1 MPQPRFL
8 FLATSSAGLHAPSV
22 AWRLVAGNNHALGR
36 SAVAFDAMTDCRAA
50 VDQLRERA
58 DVASVGLSP
67 DSRPGRWGWQVTHL
81 GQVLAVSS
89 RVYERQREARYSLTQ
104 FLAAV
109 PVATVVDT
117 VALRPVP
124 RELRRG
130 APPAQPAGGHEQ
142 SAARPAEEAA
152 R

>member
-8 FLATSSAGLHAPSV
+8 FLATSPTGSAASV
-22 AWRLVAGNNHALGR
+22 AWRLVAGNNHCLGR
-36 SAVAFDAMTDCRAA
+36 GPAPFDDAADCREA

-58 DVASVGLSP
+58 DAASAGLSP
-67 DSRPGRWGWQVTHL
+67 DSRPGRWGWQVTHV
-81 GQVLAVSS
+81 GEVLAVSS

-109 PVATVVDT
+109 PVAAVVDT
-117 VALRPVP
+117 VTMRPTS
-124 RELRRG
+124 RELRRRTLPLQ
-130 APPAQPAGGHEQ
+130 AAGRHEAA
-142 SAARPAEEAA
+142 SARPAQEGA